1 MEQVILKNSELS
13 IAIDFLGAELAS
25 IKDKNGVEHLWQG
38 DASFWRDRAPILFPL
53 VGGLKDD
60 KYVYQG
66 KTYELAKHGFVKKRV
81 FELVSQTETTALL
94 RTSSDDTTRPGY
106 PFEFDFDVAYELA
119 GNSLVVTFTINNLS
133 DVTLYGSMGAH
144 EGYSCPEGI
153 SAYELIFEQEEVLRT
168 SEVEGNLIGEKTT
181 VVLDSGAVLPLKD
194 DYFTIDALVFKNIR
208 SQAVTLAKRGG
219 GRKIKV
225 EFPGFPFLGIWTVPG
240 APYVC
245 IEPWC
250 GLPDET
256 SSSGRIEEKT
266 GILAVPARS
275 NLART
280 HKITFD
286 LD

>member
-1 MEQVILKNSELS
+1 MEQVVIKNDELTV
-13 IAIDFLGAELAS
+13 AIDFLGAELAS
-25 IKDKNGVEHLWQG
+25 IKDKQGQEHLWQG
-38 DASFWRDRAPILFPL
+38 DAAFWRDRAPILFPL

-81 FELVSQTETTALL
+81 FKLVSQTATSALL
-94 RTSSDDTTRPGY
+94 ETGADESTRPGY
-106 PFEFDFDVAYELA
+106 PFEFTFQVLFELV
-119 GNSLVVTFTINNLS
+119 GQSLITSYTINNLANG
-133 DVTLYGSMGAH
+133 TLYASMGAH

-153 SAYELIFEQEEVLRT
+153 SAYELIFEQAETLRT
-168 SEVEGNLIGEKTT
+168 SEVVGNLLGENSTA
-181 VVLDSGAVLPLKD
+181 VLVDDSVLPLKD
-194 DYFTIDALVFKNIR
+194 EYFTVDALVFKKIR

-225 EFPGFPFLGIWTVPG
+225 EFPGFPYLGIWTMPG

-256 SSSGRIEEKT
+256 SSSGKIEEKT
-266 GILAVPARS
+266 GIMAIPGLASLTRAHTITIE
-275 NLART
+275 LA
-280 HKITFD
+280 
-286 LD
+286 